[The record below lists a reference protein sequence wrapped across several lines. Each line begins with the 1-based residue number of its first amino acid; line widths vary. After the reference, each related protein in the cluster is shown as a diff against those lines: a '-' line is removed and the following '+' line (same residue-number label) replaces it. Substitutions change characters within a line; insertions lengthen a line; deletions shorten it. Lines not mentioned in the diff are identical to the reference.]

1 MKVQIDNLG
10 GIMKKLVGIIGAFV
24 LVLAGCSGSTGNT
37 IAVNG
42 STSVESFF
50 VETLGPAIKSDLGYE
65 VEYQATGSSDG
76 IQAALDGTTDFGT
89 SSRDL
94 KDGETSLDS
103 TVMAYDGIA
112 IVVNKDNPVTD
123 ISMKD
128 IAKVFKGE
136 ITNWSELGGDDADIV
151 VVSREDGSGTRSAI
165 EELVGFENELVDGAT
180 IADGN
185 GNVASTVAEN
195 PNAIGYVS
203 FTTLEDN
210 TDSISGLLVDGA
222 EPTPMNVKSGDYA
235 VARPFL
241 LVYQDAELTDE
252 DREVLEWIETTGV
265 TYAPDAGLIEA

>member
-1 MKVQIDNLG
+1 
-10 GIMKKLVGIIGAFV
+10 MKKLSIILGALV
-24 LVLAGCSGSTGNT
+24 LVLAGCGSTEQT

-50 VETLGPAIKSDLGYE
+50 KETLAPQIKNDLGYD
-65 VEYQATGSSDG
+65 VQYQATGSSDG
-76 IQAALDGTTDFGT
+76 IQAAEEGTADFGT
-89 SSRDL
+89 SSRNLKEEEQDL
-94 KDGETSLDS
+94 SS

-112 IVVNKDNPVTD
+112 VVVNKDNPVTD
-123 ISMKD
+123 IKMED

-136 ITNWSELGGDDADIV
+136 ITNWSELGGNDADIV
-151 VVSREDGSGTRSAI
+151 VVSREDGSGTRTAI

-210 TDSISGLLVDGA
+210 TDTITGLNVDGA

-241 LVYQDAELTDE
+241 LVYKDENLTEE
-252 DREVLEWIETTGV
+252 DKEVLEWIETTGV
-265 TYAPDAGLIEA
+265 TYAPDAGLIEV

>member
-1 MKVQIDNLG
+1 
-10 GIMKKLVGIIGAFV
+10 MKKISLILGALV
-24 LVLAGCSGSTGNT
+24 LVLAGCGSSGET
-37 IAVNG
+37 ITVNG

-50 VETLGPAIKSDLGYE
+50 KETLAPQISNDLGYE

-76 IQAALDGTTDFGT
+76 IQAAQEGTADFGT

-94 KDGETSLDS
+94 KDDEQNLDS

-112 IVVNKDNPVTD
+112 VVVNKNNPVTD
-123 ISMKD
+123 ISMED

-151 VVSREDGSGTRSAI
+151 VVSREDGSGTRTAI

-210 TDSISGLLVDGA
+210 MDKLTGLKVDGA

-241 LVYQDAELTDE
+241 LVYQEQNLTDA
-252 DREVLEWIETTGV
+252 DKEVLAWIETTGV

>member
-1 MKVQIDNLG
+1 
-10 GIMKKLVGIIGAFV
+10 MKKIAFIIGA
-24 LVLAGCSGSTGNT
+24 LIIILAGCSSETQT
-37 IAVNG
+37 ITING

-50 VETLGPAIKSDLGYE
+50 KETLAPQIKSDLGYD
-65 VEYQATGSSDG
+65 VEYQSTGSSDG
-76 IQAALDGTTDFGT
+76 IKAAEEGTASFGT

-94 KDGETSLDS
+94 KDSEQELDS
-103 TVMAYDGIA
+103 VVMAYDGIA
-112 IVVNKDNPVTD
+112 IVVNKSNPVTD
-123 ISMKD
+123 ITLD
-128 IAKVFKGE
+128 QVRQIFAGE
-136 ITNWSELGGDDADIV
+136 ITNWSELGGEDSSIV

-210 TDSISGLLVDGA
+210 TDSITGLSIDGA
-222 EPTPMNVKSGDYA
+222 EPTPRNVVDKTYS

-241 LVYQDAELTDE
+241 LVYKEENLTDA
-252 DREVLEWIETTGV
+252 DREILEWIKTSGV

>member
-1 MKVQIDNLG
+1 
-10 GIMKKLVGIIGAFV
+10 MKKLVAVIGAFV
-24 LVLAGCSGSTGNT
+24 LILAGCSGSTENT

-50 VETLGPAIKSDLGYE
+50 VETLAPAIENDLGYS

-76 IQAALDGTTDFGT
+76 IQAATEGTADFGT

-94 KDGETSLDS
+94 KDDETSLDS

-112 IVVNKDNPVTD
+112 IVVNKENTVSD
-123 ISMKD
+123 ISMED
-128 IAKVFKGE
+128 IAKIFKGE
-136 ITNWSELGGDDADIV
+136 ITNWSELGGSDADIV

-185 GNVASTVAEN
+185 GHVASTVAEN

-210 TDSISGLLVDGA
+210 TDTITGLTVDGA
-222 EPTPMNVKSGDYA
+222 EPTPANVKSGDYA

-241 LVYQDAELTDE
+241 LVYQDANLTDA

>member
-1 MKVQIDNLG
+1 
-10 GIMKKLVGIIGAFV
+10 MKKLAIILGAFI
-24 LVLAGCSGSTGNT
+24 LFLTGCGSSNQT
-37 IAVNG
+37 ITVNG

-50 VETLGPAIKSDLGYE
+50 KETLAPQIKADLGYD

-76 IQAALDGTTDFGT
+76 IKAAKDNTADFGT

-94 KDGETSLDS
+94 KDDETDLDS
-103 TVMAYDGIA
+103 IVMAYDGIA
-112 IVVNKDNPVTD
+112 IVTHKDNPVTD
-123 ISMKD
+123 ITMEQASK
-128 IAKVFKGE
+128 IFKGE
-136 ITNWSELGGDDADIV
+136 ITNWKELGGNDSNIV
-151 VVSREDGSGTRSAI
+151 VVSREDGSGTRSAV

-203 FTTLEDN
+203 FTTLEEN
-210 TDSISGLLVDGA
+210 TDKINGLSIDGA
-222 EPTPMNVKSGDYA
+222 APLPKNVVDTSYP

-241 LVYQDAELTDE
+241 LVYQEENLTDQ
-252 DREVLEWIETTGV
+252 DIEVLEWIKTTGV

>member
-1 MKVQIDNLG
+1 
-10 GIMKKLVGIIGAFV
+10 MKKLSIILGALV
-24 LVLAGCSGSTGNT
+24 LILAGCSGSDTQTT
-37 IAVNG
+37 ISVNG

-50 VETLGPAIKSDLGYE
+50 KETLAPQIKSDLGYD

-76 IQAALDGTTDFGT
+76 ITAAKEGTADFGT

-94 KDGETSLDS
+94 EGDETSLDS
-103 TVMAYDGIA
+103 VVMAYDGIA
-112 IVVNKDNPVTD
+112 VITNSKNKVTD
-123 ISMKD
+123 LTMEQLASI
-128 IAKVFKGE
+128 FKGE
-136 ITNWSELGGDDADIV
+136 ITNWSEVGGDDADIV
-151 VVSREDGSGTRSAI
+151 VVSREDGSGTRGAF

-210 TDSISGLLVDGA
+210 SDKVNGLKIDGA
-222 EPTPMNVKSGDYA
+222 EPTPIDVVNDTYPLS
-235 VARPFL
+235 RPFL
-241 LVYQDAELTDE
+241 LVYQDANLTDA
-252 DREVLEWIETTGV
+252 DREVLEWIQTTGV

>member
-1 MKVQIDNLG
+1 
-10 GIMKKLVGIIGAFV
+10 MKKIVAVIASFIFV
-24 LVLAGCSGSTGNT
+24 LTGCGASAGQTT

-50 VETLGPAIKSDLGYE
+50 KETLAPEIKNSLGYD

-76 IQAALDGTTDFGT
+76 IKAAQEGTADFGT

-94 KDGETSLDS
+94 EGDEKSLDS

-112 IVVNKDNPVTD
+112 LITNPENEITGLTSDEVGK
-123 ISMKD
+123 IY
-128 IAKVFKGE
+128 KGE
-136 ITNWSELGGDDADIV
+136 ITNWNEVGGKDADIV
-151 VVSREDGSGTRSAI
+151 VVSREDGSGTKAAI
-165 EELVGFENELVDGAT
+165 EELLGFQNQLVEGAT

-203 FTTLEDN
+203 FTTLEEN
-210 TDSISGLLVDGA
+210 SSEVRGLNIDGA
-222 EPTPMNVKSGDYA
+222 APTPKA
-235 VARPFL
+235 VVDNSYPLARPFL
-241 LVYQDAELTDE
+241 LVYQEDELTDV
-252 DREVLEWIETTGV
+252 DKEVLDWIETTGV